1 MPLRVKLDEI
11 SALRLKEHNGTL
23 QGVSRKAIVTGLA
36 EYDGWLVMGE
46 ALNAVDAVDP
56 DIYVPR
62 YGDHLVDNPSAL
74 AYPLV
79 VIDREVEMIDKDK
92 AYITLSYENAMD
104 TDNVLDQFDDPFI
117 GIMSGEV
124 RCSIQQKSSNLDN
137 DGNQVV
143 LSHTYPADDKNFPG
157 QTREQGGEFTYF
169 GAERTFAIQGIKAIN
184 FPWTLANAIIGRV
197 NYLPFSGEA
206 ARTWMCVGCNWK
218 LEGNRGGFARYFM
231 RFEFQFNPD
240 TYDPTIVY
248 IDDVTGKAPPGL
260 VPGVGIKT
268 IQKHQG
274 VLFEGIIGTLI
285 HGA

>member
-1 MPLRVKLDEI
+1 MPIRVKLDDI
-11 SALRLKEHNGTL
+11 TTLRLKEHNGTL
-23 QGVSRKAIVTGLA
+23 QGVSRKAVVTGLA
-36 EYDGWLVMGE
+36 DYDGWLVTMA
-46 ALNAVDAVDP
+46 ALNAVDSANP
-56 DIYVPR
+56 DIRVPR
-62 YGDHLVDNPSAL
+62 YGDRLVEDSTSV
-74 AYPLV
+74 AYTLV
-79 VIDREVEMIDKDK
+79 VIDRDVEMVDKDK
-92 AYITLSYENAMD
+92 AHITLAYENAKD
-104 TDNVLDQFDDPFI
+104 TDNVLDRFDEPFNEI
-117 GIMSGEV
+117 ISGEV

-143 LSHTYPADDKNFPG
+143 LSHTYPANDKNFPG
-157 QTREQGGEFTYF
+157 ETREQGGEFTYF

-197 NYLPFSGEA
+197 NYFPFSGEQ

-218 LEGNRGGFARYFM
+218 LQGNRDGIARYFM

-260 VPGVGIKT
+260 IQGVGIKT

-274 VLFEGIIGTLI
+274 VHFEGIIGTII